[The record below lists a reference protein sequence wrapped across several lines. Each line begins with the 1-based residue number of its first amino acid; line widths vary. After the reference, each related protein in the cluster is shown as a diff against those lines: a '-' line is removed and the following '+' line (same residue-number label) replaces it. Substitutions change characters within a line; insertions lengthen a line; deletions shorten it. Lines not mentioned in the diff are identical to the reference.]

1 VAFPDGSADATAA
14 AHLSAAVDRFLARVG
29 HWSPHRWAAAA
40 RADRVFA
47 LAQQLA
53 DAGADAE
60 GRARRPVPR
69 LEHDA
74 SLADQVRVLAADLV
88 RAGAPDDVLRTAAA
102 AIVAT
107 TSSL

>member
-1 VAFPDGSADATAA
+1 VTPVSNQAA
-14 AHLSAAVDRFLARVG
+14 AHLCAAVDRLVARVG
-29 HWSPHRWAAAA
+29 HWSPNRWAAYA

-53 DAGADAE
+53 DAGADTE
-60 GRARRPVPR
+60 GLARRPVPR

-74 SLADQVRVLAADLV
+74 SLVDQVRVLAADLI
-88 RAGAPDDVLRTAAA
+88 RADAPDDVLETAAA
-102 AIVAT
+102 RIIAT

>member
-1 VAFPDGSADATAA
+1 VTSVDAEAA
-14 AHLSAAVDRFLARVG
+14 AHLSAAVNRFVARVG
-29 HWSPHRWAAAA
+29 HWSPQRWAASA

-74 SLADQVRVLAADLV
+74 ALTDQVRVLAADLI
-88 RAGAPDDVLRTAAA
+88 RAAAPEDVLRTAAA
-102 AIVAT
+102 AIIAT
-107 TSSL
+107 TRSL